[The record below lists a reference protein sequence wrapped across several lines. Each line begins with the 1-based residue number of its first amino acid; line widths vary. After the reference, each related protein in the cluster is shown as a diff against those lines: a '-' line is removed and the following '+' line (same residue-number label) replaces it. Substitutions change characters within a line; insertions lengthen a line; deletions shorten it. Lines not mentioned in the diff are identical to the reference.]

1 MLREFLSIFRSEDPL
16 SAMGENFTRMLALT
30 SDMTRVAGGIYFA
43 GAASGEE
50 RDRIY
55 KEDVEVNKLERTI
68 RKQVVAHLSIRRNT
82 SDLPYCLFLVS
93 LVKDVERIGDYAKN
107 LTEVMDFRPGPLPDD
122 EIIGELQGIRRRV
135 EERFRATPEVVGG
148 SNRER
153 ASALIQDG
161 RTVAKECE
169 KLIARIA
176 GSDYD
181 ARTAAATVLGTRYY
195 KRIGGHL
202 LNVLSSVVM
211 PLHKVDYFDEDEIT
225 RRQAQQP

>member
-1 MLREFLSIFRSEDPL
+1 MLREFLSIFRSDDPL

-30 SDMTRVAGGIYFA
+30 ADMTRVAGDIYFA
-43 GAASGEE
+43 GAASAEE
-50 RDRIY
+50 RDHIY
-55 KEDVEVNKLERTI
+55 KEDVQVNKLERAV

-122 EIIGELQGIRRRV
+122 AITTELEQIRRRV
-135 EERFRATPEVVGG
+135 EDRFRETPDVVGG

-153 ASALIQDG
+153 AFALIQDG
-161 RTVAKECE
+161 RTLAKDCE
-169 KLIARIA
+169 MLITRIA
-176 GSDYD
+176 DSDYD
-181 ARTAAATVLGTRYY
+181 ARTAAATVLGARYY

-225 RRQAQQP
+225 RRQGQQP